1 MKEVEVF
8 SKKLHTY
15 GTIGALIVQDSALTL
30 QFAQVRHTLAS
41 LPTAGS
47 NVGGDKQSPTSSTL
61 VASGDLTREQILQI
75 IAETV
80 RVQGI
85 VQQEVSVLA
94 RQIAKKLSKEKTNG
108 KKKKYGLTFVDGH
121 KKIQELGLPREPL
134 EDHGLTENDFQKIL
148 LQYEEDEEVMASA
161 LKLLHPVGKGDPER
175 AKGITMSRIVEI
187 HQFMVTEMQKVLQ
200 EFLQLPCDVRRSF
213 TSKGC
218 ETTAELLVSI
228 AVEQQL
234 SVHCEDVEQA
244 VIRYEEALQGHPEF
258 TRCTEQLANMMQL
271 LIGASQPRVEKEQFL
286 KLLRHMAKSTRAAK
300 AFAKKLYEDYR
311 GKVCGVVVAYRRFE
325 QFSEEQKPPEED
337 GVPDLSSVELQLC
350 YEEYRNDDDVRQS
363 WEQSGAE
370 SSMLMQAA
378 VGGTKSAA
386 VSHGSADEKQKN
398 KKQPKSSEVVEM
410 QQLMVDELKR
420 TSDAIALAVR
430 EGAASEGTAWRP
442 EIVVQLVQALASA
455 AVERRYGTSA
465 EEMTMAGFHHAAT
478 LQKNERFV
486 HATQKQQEILM
497 SVASLFSQDSA
508 GASS

>member
-1 MKEVEVF
+1 MTEVEVF
-8 SKKLHTY
+8 SKKLHRY
-15 GTIGALIVQDSALTL
+15 GTIGALIVQDSGLTL
-30 QFAQVRHTLAS
+30 QFAQVQQRLAS
-41 LPTAGS
+41 LPTTAGLDI
-47 NVGGDKQSPTSSTL
+47 GGEQQPQTSSL
-61 VASGDLTREQILQI
+61 VAGELTREQILRI

-80 RVQGI
+80 RVQSI

-108 KKKKYGLTFVDGH
+108 KKKKNGLTFVDGH

-148 LQYEEDEEVMASA
+148 LKYEEDEEVMASA
-161 LKLLHPVGKGDPER
+161 LKLLHPVGKGDPDR

-200 EFLQLPCDVRRSF
+200 EFLQLPCDIRRSF

-271 LIGASQPRVEKEQFL
+271 LIGASQPRTEKEQFL
-286 KLLRHMAKSTRAAK
+286 KLLCHMTKSTRAAK
-300 AFAKKLYEDYR
+300 TFAKKLYEDYR
-311 GKVCGVVVAYRRFE
+311 GKTCGIVDAYQRFE
-325 QFSEEQKPPEED
+325 RFSEEQRPPEED

-350 YEEYRNDDDVRQS
+350 YEEYRNDDEVRQN

-370 SSMLMQAA
+370 SSMLMQSV
-378 VGGTKSAA
+378 VGGTRSLGAA
-386 VSHGSADEKQKN
+386 SPGSADEKQRS
-398 KKQPKSSEVVEM
+398 KKHPKSSEIVEM

-420 TSDAIALAVR
+420 TSDAVALALR
-430 EGAASEGTAWRP
+430 EGGANGGAAWRP
-442 EIVVQLVQALASA
+442 EVVVQLVQALASA

-465 EEMTMAGFHHAAT
+465 EEMTLAGFHHAAT

-497 SVASLFSQDSA
+497 SIASLFSQDST
-508 GASS
+508 GTSS